1 MKERKLEILGIL
13 SIAISFLV
21 VVSMLGYNSFEDP
34 GISPN
39 VLVENPMGIL
49 GVFIAYFFIKFSF
62 GYSSFF
68 LPILGMIWGWWFFS
82 NKDRSSLK
90 RISAYLLCAMILI
103 SISLGLLEI
112 NTFSNSE
119 IDFNYSGL
127 IGGNIANLL
136 ASFFGIIGTIV
147 ILLTSWLILI
157 RGYFSWSFYVPFESV
172 INLIK
177 KKSEDR
183 KITSIEK
190 KTEKEKRLHTKDL
203 IKKIEE
209 KQKEENYH
217 SVSNNKHEGKNT
229 DDEKIDDLKNE
240 NRSNDENKVVE
251 DVDGGTVEDV
261 DGGTV
266 VEDVDGGTVVE
277 DVDGGTVVEDVDG
290 GTVVED
296 VDNSLSE
303 NASNQKLESEFDK
316 IEEQGQT
323 SEISSDKNIEVG
335 EVVKEEEVNIDELQ
349 ERKAPKRKYQL
360 PSSDLLE
367 MPIKIQEGMSKDELV
382 DRANFLT
389 QSLET
394 FGVVGKVVNVSPG
407 PVITLFEVEPAEGV
421 RVNKFV
427 QLSDDLARVMEASR
441 VRVIAPIPGKSSVG
455 IEIPNKDP
463 DTVFFRSIINSEK
476 FAESDAELTLAI
488 GKTTSGE
495 ISTLNLAKMPHL
507 LIAGTTGSGKSV
519 CLNTIICSLLYNSTP
534 EELKF
539 VIVDPKKVEMT
550 LYKSLKGYHLL
561 GMEDFEESIVTKPDN
576 ATLALRAVE
585 KEMSRRYDT
594 LADAVVRNIQE
605 YNAKKVASSEEIMP
619 YIVVVVDELADLM
632 MLNAKEVEQPIAR
645 LAQLARAVGIHLVI
659 ATQRP
664 SVDVITGLIK
674 ANFPSRIAFQVA
686 SKIDSRTILDM
697 PGAEKLIGRG
707 DMLYLGSG
715 SSEPVRLHNA
725 FLSINEVEA
734 IMDHIL
740 SQPKSEELVLESV
753 REQTTIDAD
762 SGDNAEG
769 DDELL
774 NEAIKLVIIHQQ
786 GSISLI
792 QRRMKVGYSRA
803 ARLIDRMEQLGVVGS
818 FTGSKAREVMVDET
832 YLEMINDD

>member
-1 MKERKLEILGIL
+1 MKERKFEILGVL
-13 SIAISFLV
+13 CIAISSLV
-21 VVSMLGYNSFEDP
+21 IISMMGYSSFEDP

-39 VLVENPMGIL
+39 VKVDNPMGIL

-62 GYSSFF
+62 GYSSYILPF
-68 LPILGMIWGWWFFS
+68 LGIVWGWWFFS
-82 NKDRSSLK
+82 NKDRSSLS
-90 RISAYLLCAMILI
+90 RVSAYLLYGMVLI
-103 SISLGLLEI
+103 SISLGILEI
-112 NTFSNSE
+112 SISNE
-119 IDFNYSGL
+119 GQIDFSYSGL
-127 IGGNIANLL
+127 IGGNLANFLS
-136 ASFFGIIGTIV
+136 SFFGIIGSIIIV
-147 ILLTSWLILI
+147 ITSWLIII
-157 RGYFSWSFYVPFESV
+157 RGYFSWSLYSPFNFL

-177 KKSEDR
+177 KKNEDR
-183 KITSIEK
+183 KIISTEK

-209 KQKEENYH
+209 KQKEEQYH
-217 SVSNNKHEGKNT
+217 ESSQVIQDGT
-229 DDEKIDDLKNE
+229 DDEIEVDNEEINSEENKSVENVDREDTYKEEDIENINEGLNDVIDPQKASESNNE
-240 NRSNDENKVVE
+240 LETQENIEQSFDENE
-251 DVDGGTVEDV
+251 
-261 DGGTV
+261 
-266 VEDVDGGTVVE
+266 
-277 DVDGGTVVEDVDG
+277 
-290 GTVVED
+290 
-296 VDNSLSE
+296 
-303 NASNQKLESEFDK
+303 QKD
-316 IEEQGQT
+316 
-323 SEISSDKNIEVG
+323 IEVG
-335 EVVKEEEVNIDELQ
+335 EVVKEQEVNIDELE

-455 IEIPNKDP
+455 IEIPNMNP

-476 FAESDAELTLAI
+476 FAESDGELTLAI

-534 EELKF
+534 DELKF
-539 VIVDPKKVEMT
+539 VIIDPKKVEMT

-585 KEMSRRYDT
+585 KEMSRRYDI

-605 YNAKKVASSEEIMP
+605 FNAKKVASNEEIMP

-686 SKIDSRTILDM
+686 SKIDSRTIIDM

-734 IMDHIL
+734 IMDHIQT
-740 SQPKSEELVLESV
+740 QPKSEELILESV
-753 REQTTIDAD
+753 REQSTIDAD
-762 SGDNAEG
+762 SGDSTDV

-774 NEAIKLVIIHQQ
+774 NEAIKLVVIHQQ

-803 ARLIDRMEQLGVVGS
+803 ARLIDRMEQLGIVGP

-832 YLEMINDD
+832 YLEMIDD

>member
-21 VVSMLGYNSFEDP
+21 IVSMLGYNSFEDP

-39 VLVENPMGIL
+39 VQVENPMGIL

-68 LPILGMIWGWWFFS
+68 LPILGIIWGWWFFS
-82 NKDRSSLK
+82 NKDRSSLR
-90 RISAYLLCAMILI
+90 RISVYLLCAVILI

-112 NTFSNSE
+112 NAFANSE

-127 IGGNIANLL
+127 IGGNLANFL
-136 ASFFGIIGTIV
+136 ASFFGFIGSVV
-147 ILLTSWLILI
+147 ILLTSWLVLI
-157 RGYFSWSFYVPFESV
+157 RGYFSWSFYGPFESLT
-172 INLIK
+172 NLIK
-177 KKSEDR
+177 KKNEDR
-183 KITSIEK
+183 KLISIEI

-217 SVSNNKHEGKNT
+217 SVSKNKDEDNKTNDEKVEEVDEGESVEEV
-229 DDEKIDDLKNE
+229 DDELS
-240 NRSNDENKVVE
+240 SNVP
-251 DVDGGTVEDV
+251 
-261 DGGTV
+261 
-266 VEDVDGGTVVE
+266 
-277 DVDGGTVVEDVDG
+277 
-290 GTVVED
+290 
-296 VDNSLSE
+296 
-303 NASNQKLESEFDK
+303 NQQLESEFDK
-316 IEEQGQT
+316 PVGLEQESET
-323 SEISSDKNIEVG
+323 STDEKIEVG

-455 IEIPNKDP
+455 IEIPNRDP

-476 FAESDAELTLAI
+476 FAESEAELTLAI

-585 KEMSRRYDT
+585 KEMSRRYDI

-605 YNAKKVASSEEIMP
+605 YNAKKVTSNEEIMP

-686 SKIDSRTILDM
+686 SKIDSRTILDTA
-697 PGAEKLIGRG
+697 GAEKLIGRG

-740 SQPKSEELVLESV
+740 KQPKSEELVLESV
-753 REQTTIDAD
+753 REQTMIDAD
-762 SGDNAEG
+762 SGDNADA

-774 NEAIKLVIIHQQ
+774 NEAIKLVVIHQQ

-818 FTGSKAREVMVDET
+818 FTGSKAREVMVDES
-832 YLEMINDD
+832 YLEMIDDD

>member
-1 MKERKLEILGIL
+1 M
-13 SIAISFLV
+13 
-21 VVSMLGYNSFEDP
+21 D
-34 GISPN
+34 
-39 VLVENPMGIL
+39 
-49 GVFIAYFFIKFSF
+49 
-62 GYSSFF
+62 
-68 LPILGMIWGWWFFS
+68 
-82 NKDRSSLK
+82 KD
-90 RISAYLLCAMILI
+90 
-103 SISLGLLEI
+103 
-112 NTFSNSE
+112 
-119 IDFNYSGL
+119 
-127 IGGNIANLL
+127 
-136 ASFFGIIGTIV
+136 
-147 ILLTSWLILI
+147 
-157 RGYFSWSFYVPFESV
+157 
-172 INLIK
+172 
-177 KKSEDR
+177 
-183 KITSIEK
+183 
-190 KTEKEKRLHTKDL
+190 
-203 IKKIEE
+203 
-209 KQKEENYH
+209 
-217 SVSNNKHEGKNT
+217 KNT
-229 DDEKIDDLKNE
+229 ENVVDE
-240 NRSNDENKVVE
+240 
-251 DVDGGTVEDV
+251 
-261 DGGTV
+261 
-266 VEDVDGGTVVE
+266 
-277 DVDGGTVVEDVDG
+277 
-290 GTVVED
+290 
-296 VDNSLSE
+296 SL
-303 NASNQKLESEFDK
+303 NNVHHQQLESELSKAVDD
-316 IEEQGQT
+316 EVEGQVP
-323 SEISSDKNIEVG
+323 SDENIEVG

-360 PSSDLLE
+360 PGSDLLE

-455 IEIPNKDP
+455 IEIPNMDP

-476 FAESDAELTLAI
+476 FAESDGELTLAI

-534 EELKF
+534 EELKL
-539 VIVDPKKVEMT
+539 VIIDPKKVEMT
-550 LYKSLKGYHLL
+550 LYKSLKSYHLL
-561 GMEDFEESIVTKPDN
+561 GMEDFDESIVTKPDN

-585 KEMSRRYDT
+585 KEMSKRYDI

-605 YNAKKVASSEEIMP
+605 YNAKKVASNEEIMP
-619 YIVVVVDELADLM
+619 YIVVVIDELADLM

-686 SKIDSRTILDM
+686 SKIDSRTIIDM
-697 PGAEKLIGRG
+697 SGAEKLIGRG

-734 IMDHIL
+734 IMDHIQ

-753 REQTTIDAD
+753 REKTILDAD
-762 SGDNAEG
+762 SGDGADG

-774 NEAIKLVIIHQQ
+774 NEAIKLVVIHQQ

-803 ARLIDRMEQLGVVGS
+803 ARLIDRMEQLGVVGP
-818 FTGSKAREVMVDET
+818 FTGSKAREVMVDEA
-832 YLEMINDD
+832 YLEMIDDD

>member
-1 MKERKLEILGIL
+1 MRRLLFIV
-13 SIAISFLV
+13 AI
-21 VVSMLGYNSFEDP
+21 
-34 GISPN
+34 
-39 VLVENPMGIL
+39 
-49 GVFIAYFFIKFSF
+49 FSF
-62 GYSSFF
+62 CLGQQTYDSEIQPIWDANCTSCHGSSGNLDLSQGVSYSNIVNVASSGYSGFLLVKPNDPMNSVMHQKIVGNSSFGDRMPKNGTKLSTSDESKIMTWIQNGAPQSWNSSTQSYSF
-68 LPILGMIWGWWFFS
+68 DFGPGARILVDG
-82 NKDRSSLK
+82 
-90 RISAYLLCAMILI
+90 
-103 SISLGLLEI
+103 E
-112 NTFSNSE
+112 
-119 IDFNYSGL
+119 
-127 IGGNIANLL
+127 
-136 ASFFGIIGTIV
+136 TI
-147 ILLTSWLILI
+147 
-157 RGYFSWSFYVPFESV
+157 
-172 INLIK
+172 
-177 KKSEDR
+177 
-183 KITSIEK
+183 
-190 KTEKEKRLHTKDL
+190 
-203 IKKIEE
+203 
-209 KQKEENYH
+209 
-217 SVSNNKHEGKNT
+217 EGKSKWSLEYWVKFHGQSTSSNGNLFFMNNSANENLFLAYVQPNEKTFRIEIKESNT
-229 DDEKIDDLKNE
+229 MLFLDTPIDDVFDQNFHHFYMEGDGTKL
-240 NRSNDENKVVE
+240 RLY
-251 DVDGGTVEDV
+251 VDGFEKMAV
-261 DGGTV
+261 DFSG
-266 VEDVDGGTVVE
+266 
-277 DVDGGTVVEDVDG
+277 
-290 GTVVED
+290 
-296 VDNSLSE
+296 N
-303 NASNQKLESEFDK
+303 FP
-316 IEEQGQT
+316 
-323 SEISSDKNIEVG
+323 SSDKNIEVG

>member
-1 MKERKLEILGIL
+1 MKEQKLEILGIL

-21 VVSMLGYNSFEDP
+21 IVSMLGYNSFEDP

-39 VLVENPMGIL
+39 VQLENPMGIL

-62 GYSSFF
+62 GYSSYV
-68 LPILGMIWGWWFFS
+68 LPVLGMVWGWWIFS
-82 NKDRSSLK
+82 NKDRSSLR

-112 NTFSNSE
+112 SVFTNSK
-119 IDFNYSGL
+119 IDFKYSGL
-127 IGGNIANLL
+127 IGGNLANFL
-136 ASFFGIIGTIV
+136 ASFFGIIGAVV
-147 ILLTSWLILI
+147 IIFTSWLVLI
-157 RGYFSWSFYVPFESV
+157 RGYFSWSFYGPFESLT
-172 INLIK
+172 NLIK
-177 KKSEDR
+177 KKNEDR
-183 KITSIEK
+183 KLISIEK

-209 KQKEENYH
+209 KQKEEQYH
-217 SVSNNKHEGKNT
+217 SVSNNEDGDIRTN
-229 DDEKIDDLKNE
+229 DEDIGNAEFENERNKYKEENVDKNE
-240 NRSNDENKVVE
+240 NKEDIDNTELESKVNNENTEDIDKDKNTENVVDE
-251 DVDGGTVEDV
+251 
-261 DGGTV
+261 
-266 VEDVDGGTVVE
+266 
-277 DVDGGTVVEDVDG
+277 
-290 GTVVED
+290 
-296 VDNSLSE
+296 SL
-303 NASNQKLESEFDK
+303 NNVHHQQLESELSKAVDD
-316 IEEQGQT
+316 EVEGQVP
-323 SEISSDKNIEVG
+323 SDENIEVG

-360 PSSDLLE
+360 PGSDLLE

-455 IEIPNKDP
+455 IEIPNMDP

-476 FAESDAELTLAI
+476 FAESDGELTLAI

-534 EELKF
+534 EELKL
-539 VIVDPKKVEMT
+539 VIIDPKKVEMT
-550 LYKSLKGYHLL
+550 LYKSLKSYHLL
-561 GMEDFEESIVTKPDN
+561 GMEDFDESIVTKPDN

-585 KEMSRRYDT
+585 KEMSKRYDI

-605 YNAKKVASSEEIMP
+605 YNAKKVASNEEIMP
-619 YIVVVVDELADLM
+619 YIVVVIDELADLM

-686 SKIDSRTILDM
+686 SKIDSRTIIDM
-697 PGAEKLIGRG
+697 SGAEKLIGRG

-734 IMDHIL
+734 IMDHIQ

-753 REQTTIDAD
+753 REKTILDAD
-762 SGDNAEG
+762 SRDGADG

-774 NEAIKLVIIHQQ
+774 NEAIKLVVIHQQ

-803 ARLIDRMEQLGVVGS
+803 ARLIDRMEQLGVVGP
-818 FTGSKAREVMVDET
+818 FTGSKAREVMVDEA
-832 YLEMINDD
+832 YLEMIDDD

>member
-21 VVSMLGYNSFEDP
+21 IISMVGYNSFEDP

-39 VLVENPMGIL
+39 VQVENPMGIL

-62 GYSSFF
+62 GYSSYV
-68 LPILGMIWGWWFFS
+68 LPFLGMVWGWWFFS
-82 NKDRSSLK
+82 NKDSSVLN
-90 RISAYLLCAMILI
+90 RISAYLIGSMILT

-112 NTFSNSE
+112 SIFIPTE
-119 IDFNYSGL
+119 VDFNYSGL
-127 IGGNIANLL
+127 IGGNLANFLV
-136 ASFFGIIGTIV
+136 SFFGVIGAMVII
-147 ILLTSWLILI
+147 LTSWLVLI
-157 RGYFSWSFYVPFESV
+157 RGYFSWSLYVPFESLN
-172 INLIK
+172 NLIK
-177 KKSEDR
+177 KKNEDR
-183 KITSIEK
+183 KLISTEK

-209 KQKEENYH
+209 KQKEEQYH
-217 SVSNNKHEGKNT
+217 SLPNEALDNEDGEIKTNDEDTDNTEFEGAVNEY
-229 DDEKIDDLKNE
+229 DDENYNK
-240 NRSNDENKVVE
+240 DENTEDVE
-251 DVDGGTVEDV
+251 DD
-261 DGGTV
+261 
-266 VEDVDGGTVVE
+266 
-277 DVDGGTVVEDVDG
+277 
-290 GTVVED
+290 
-296 VDNSLSE
+296 SLKDI
-303 NASNQKLESEFDK
+303 QDQQLESELNK
-316 IEEQGQT
+316 TVEVEEESQ
-323 SEISSDKNIEVG
+323 ISSDENIEVG
-335 EVVKEEEVNIDELQ
+335 EIVKEEEVNIDELQ

-367 MPIKIQEGMSKDELV
+367 IPIKIQEGMSKDELV
-382 DRANFLT
+382 DRANFLA

-455 IEIPNKDP
+455 IEIPNRDP

-476 FAESDAELTLAI
+476 FAESDDELTLAI

-495 ISTLNLAKMPHL
+495 ISTLNLARMPHL

-534 EELKF
+534 EQLKF
-539 VIVDPKKVEMT
+539 VIIDPKKVEMT

-561 GMEDFEESIVTKPDN
+561 GMEDFDESIVTKPDN

-585 KEMSRRYDT
+585 KEMSRRYDI
-594 LADAVVRNIQE
+594 LADALVRNIQE
-605 YNAKKVASSEEIMP
+605 YNAKKVASNEEIMP

-686 SKIDSRTILDM
+686 SKIDSRTIIDM

-734 IMDHIL
+734 IMNHIQ
-740 SQPKSEELVLESV
+740 SQPKSEGLVLESV
-753 REQTTIDAD
+753 REQTIIDAD
-762 SGDNAEG
+762 SGDSADT

-774 NEAIKLVIIHQQ
+774 NEAIKLVVIHQQ

-803 ARLIDRMEQLGVVGS
+803 ARLIDRMEQLGIVGP

-832 YLEMINDD
+832 YLEMIDDV